1 MTPKEKAEEL
11 YNIFDMIIYSNQDEH
26 DQTKRCSIRCVEQ
39 MILSHGDASKKGKFT
54 MNEEI
59 GMIKCLIT
67 KYNFISKSEYARK
80 EGISPQGVE
89 ARLKSNNDPYIKM
102 IGKLFIIQ

>member
-1 MTPKEKAEEL
+1 MVTSDKLNYKIQPMEKL
-11 YNIFDMIIYSNQDEH
+11 
-26 DQTKRCSIRCVEQ
+26 T
-39 MILSHGDASKKGKFT
+39 ILQRFEDASNNGKFT
-54 MNEEI
+54 ITEELTFLEI
-59 GMIKCLIT
+59 LVT